1 MAYKFFSQ
9 KLLSNPEILDLSQVF
24 SEKQEMAREQN
35 NVSYNL
41 ADIVLFLQDRT
52 ENFKFAEAQ
61 YIDLD
66 NAISEIVNKF
76 YKSKGEKNPFVDD
89 IDEEALKQFEAG
101 VVPRE
106 AAIVEEG
113 KIKGKGM
120 AKPAPDVKGKA
131 KPAPASKEKPA
142 AAPAAPKTE
151 VKVAASVSDKVQ
163 KFKDELAKR
172 QEIFDDVYDDEEK
185 ADFIELM
192 RKKLEADEFIAEDG
206 DEYFIERVK
215 ILKDFIQK
223 NSK

>member
-9 KLLSNPEILDLSQVF
+9 KLLSNQEVDLSQVF
-24 SEKQEMAREQN
+24 PEKQEMAREQN

-66 NAISEIVNKF
+66 NAISEIVNKY
-76 YKSKGEKNPFVDD
+76 YKSKGEKNPFLND
-89 IDEEALKQFEAG
+89 IDDESLSQFESG
-101 VVPRE
+101 VIPRE

-113 KIKGKGM
+113 KIKGKGI
-120 AKPAPDVKGKA
+120 AKPAPDFKGKA
-131 KPAPASKEKPA
+131 STTAS
-142 AAPAAPKTE
+142 
-151 VKVAASVSDKVQ
+151 SVSPSISDKVQ

-185 ADFIELM
+185 ADFIVLM
-192 RKKLEADEFIAEDG
+192 RKKMEADEFIAEDG

>member
-9 KLLSNPEILDLSQVF
+9 KLLSNQELDLSQVF
-24 SEKQEMAREQN
+24 PEKQEMAREQN

-66 NAISEIVNKF
+66 NAISEIVNKY
-76 YKSKGEKNPFVDD
+76 YKSKGEKNPFLND
-89 IDEEALKQFEAG
+89 IDEESLSQFESG
-101 VVPRE
+101 VIPRE
-106 AAIVEEG
+106 AVIVEEG
-113 KIKGKGM
+113 KIKGKGI

-131 KPAPASKEKPA
+131 QSAEKAPE
-142 AAPAAPKTE
+142 PKS
-151 VKVAASVSDKVQ
+151 ASVTSISDKVQ

-185 ADFIELM
+185 ADFIVLM
-192 RKKLEADEFIAEDG
+192 RKKMEADEFIAEDG